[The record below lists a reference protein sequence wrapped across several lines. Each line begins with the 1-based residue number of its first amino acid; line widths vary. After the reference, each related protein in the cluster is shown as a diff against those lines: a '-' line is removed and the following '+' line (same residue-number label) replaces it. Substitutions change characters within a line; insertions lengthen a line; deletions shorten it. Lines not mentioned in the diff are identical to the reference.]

1 MPVDRIWVLSPEWL
15 VLSNDYMDETDHQIY
30 DADKQRFDS
39 LLPEQLAL
47 EQGLKPNWT
56 SIKKRQTL
64 WRQGYARF
72 SDQNLWTK
80 ETASFS
86 ITSTNDQAYTS
97 ACQPLL
103 AIPWVQVQGDRAAAS
118 NSPLRGCYD
127 FEVGHYAF
135 LRMPHSMTNGA
146 GYRVRQKDGREAVLL
161 FDDSRVITPAI
172 KVNQVGYR
180 PDAPEKFAYL
190 GGWIP
195 TVGPVDFKSF
205 PVFEVCREGD
215 GSAVFSGTIDRRP
228 SETVTRG
235 TNSMSY
241 SGEDIWQMDFSPFK
255 DAGAFYIKVPGLGR
269 SWPFRISPTVYGE
282 AFYTAV
288 RAFYHQRCGCAL
300 ESPWTAWK
308 RGRCHAPP
316 IGACRLPGNGGA
328 IWSDGKGRSLDW
340 TGDMDFAVIKATE
353 ESGVS
358 LDIWGGW
365 HDAADYDRRQSH
377 HEAEWDLM
385 GLYELNPP
393 AFTDGQ
399 LNLPESGNGI
409 PDLLDEVVYGLSV
422 WKRAQRSDGG
432 VCGRIETL
440 SHPSHAGM
448 PDMDTAP
455 FFKGLETRESTMYYA
470 ASAAQLSRLLQPF
483 DGVASADFLKS
494 ARRAY
499 AWAMRD
505 DESTN
510 VVDVTVKLKDKAGGG
525 LVSQHLVWN
534 ERSDAHYWP
543 GLHAALQLYLV
554 TSNATYLADAE
565 TRFIPYALR
574 YFKAYPNYLHQS
586 WGLFVLAKGSWPETL
601 RAASGAARQEL
612 IAQADTIMAWQV
624 RTPYRHPWNSAKSRR
639 WGFALAPTWAR
650 YAILAWK
657 LTGDSKYLSSA
668 LLSADFHL
676 GCNALGTVQTTGIG
690 SVYPCDVQ
698 DAETRADGL
707 ADPVPGLTPYGVISV
722 PRHVQQDVY
731 GMDVPDEVDT
741 KLTHRIWYLP
751 PPFDQFDPPIP
762 LWRQVGPSGRVDPL
776 NNEFT
781 IQETLSPTALLFGAL
796 MGAGWR
802 PSQDLIDR
810 QPLPRERLGGWLY
823 PP

>member
-1 MPVDRIWVLSPEWL
+1 
-15 VLSNDYMDETDHQIY
+15 
-30 DADKQRFDS
+30 
-39 LLPEQLAL
+39 
-47 EQGLKPNWT
+47 
-56 SIKKRQTL
+56 
-64 WRQGYARF
+64 
-72 SDQNLWTK
+72 
-80 ETASFS
+80 
-86 ITSTNDQAYTS
+86 
-97 ACQPLL
+97 
-103 AIPWVQVQGDRAAAS
+103 
-118 NSPLRGCYD
+118 
-127 FEVGHYAF
+127 
-135 LRMPHSMTNGA
+135 
-146 GYRVRQKDGREAVLL
+146 
-161 FDDSRVITPAI
+161 
-172 KVNQVGYR
+172 
-180 PDAPEKFAYL
+180 
-190 GGWIP
+190 
-195 TVGPVDFKSF
+195 
-205 PVFEVCREGD
+205 
-215 GSAVFSGTIDRRP
+215 
-228 SETVTRG
+228 
-235 TNSMSY
+235 
-241 SGEDIWQMDFSPFK
+241 
-255 DAGAFYIKVPGLGR
+255 
-269 SWPFRISPTVYGE
+269 
-282 AFYTAV
+282 
-288 RAFYHQRCGCAL
+288 
-300 ESPWTAWK
+300 
-308 RGRCHAPP
+308 
-316 IGACRLPGNGGA
+316 
-328 IWSDGKGRSLDW
+328 
-340 TGDMDFAVIKATE
+340 
-353 ESGVS
+353 
-358 LDIWGGW
+358 
-365 HDAADYDRRQSH
+365 
-377 HEAEWDLM
+377 
-385 GLYELNPP
+385 
-393 AFTDGQ
+393 
-399 LNLPESGNGI
+399 
-409 PDLLDEVVYGLSV
+409 
-422 WKRAQRSDGG
+422 
-432 VCGRIETL
+432 
-440 SHPSHAGM
+440 
-448 PDMDTAP
+448 
-455 FFKGLETRESTMYYA
+455 
-470 ASAAQLSRLLQPF
+470 
-483 DGVASADFLKS
+483 
-494 ARRAY
+494 
-499 AWAMRD
+499 
-505 DESTN
+505 
-510 VVDVTVKLKDKAGGG
+510 
-525 LVSQHLVWN
+525 VSQHLVWN